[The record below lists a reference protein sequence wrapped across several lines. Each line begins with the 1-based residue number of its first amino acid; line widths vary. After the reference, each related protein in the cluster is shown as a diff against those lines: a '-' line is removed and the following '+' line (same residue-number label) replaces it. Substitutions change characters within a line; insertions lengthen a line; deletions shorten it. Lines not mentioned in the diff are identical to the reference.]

1 VLGAEALA
9 QYVNIDEYLKRRAAS
24 LGLDTEGLIKDQEQ
38 IMQEQQ
44 QAQMAQMA
52 SQVAP
57 NAVDAM
63 GNITQ
68 EQVKQQAQMEGA

>member
-1 VLGAEALA
+1 M
-9 QYVNIDEYLKRRAAS
+9 
-24 LGLDTEGLIKDQEQ
+24 
-38 IMQEQQ
+38 MQEQQ